1 MGLSAA
7 TYGAVEVKREL
18 DRPPTDSE
26 LHAASVQEIGLRW
39 RTRSAGEIF
48 PATVDYGS
56 GGTKELAVRVGVAP
70 EAACGKA
77 LDAVIAKVAVADG
90 CKAVLR
96 ATYLDKTEMLVTTVG
111 VAVFPDEASVLKVS
125 RVVWGNSASRGVRAL
140 AFPGTLSARFRDAAR
155 QRFFMTSYAN
165 YLIFVTGGYADGRPK
180 AKLDRPQLF
189 MFGDQIAAQVGG
201 QLRTYVDPCTVKGV
215 VTC

>member
-1 MGLSAA
+1 MSSGA
-7 TYGAVEVKREL
+7 YGAIELKREL

-26 LHAASVQEIGLRW
+26 LHAVSVQEIALRW

-48 PATVDYGS
+48 PATVDSGS
-56 GGTKELAVRVGVAP
+56 GGTKELAVRVGIAP
-70 EAACGKA
+70 QASCSKA

-90 CKAVLR
+90 CTTVLR
-96 ATYLDKTEMLVTTVG
+96 ATYLDKTQTLVTTVG
-111 VAVFPDEASVLKVS
+111 VAVFPDEASVWKVS
-125 RVVWGNSASRGVRAL
+125 RVVWGNSASRGVRAV

-155 QRFFMTSYAN
+155 QRFFMTNYAN
-165 YLIFVTGGYADGRPK
+165 YLIFVSGGYADGRPK
-180 AKLDRPQLF
+180 VRLDRPQLF

-201 QLRTYVDPCTVKGV
+201 RLQTYVDPCTVKGV